1 MRSSF
6 ERERVFNAAQEM
18 AQDEI
23 DRTQPEVTC
32 LISNYEAKPCRALF
46 RDIKRCLPIELR
58 EMINGFIWQD
68 QRVQLDTYK
77 VHEENPTIVLS
88 TTEPNKRTRWPY
100 DCLLKPDYF
109 TTDDPTRLEL
119 VKAWYE
125 SSTFL
130 IKNPALINRSLEN
143 FRWGTNL
150 RPSEHIKNFEM
161 NVRITRDSTEQ
172 GEIARKVQ
180 LLALNVDRSATMT
193 IILENLEER
202 TQAGDSVENYMR
214 NAACMFPVLKNLT
227 QPHVGFKF
235 NIRSRLGRC
244 NVKFVVVHEEI
255 TVQDWTDKVDEATRR
270 LVLE

>member
-1 MRSSF
+1 MRSSY
-6 ERERVFNAAQEM
+6 ERERAFNAAQEM
-18 AQDEI
+18 AQHEI
-23 DRTQPEVTC
+23 DRTQPEVTR
-32 LISNYEAKPCRALF
+32 LISNHEAKPCRELF
-46 RDIKRCLPIELR
+46 RDLERLPTELLK
-58 EMINGFIWQD
+58 MINEFIWQD

-77 VHEENPTIVLS
+77 KDPESCTIILS
-88 TTEPNKRTRWPY
+88 KTEPNKRTRWPY

-130 IKNPALINRSLEN
+130 VKNPALIDRSLDN

-150 RPSEHIKNFEM
+150 RPRDYIKRVEM
-161 NVRITRDSTEQ
+161 NVRITGDTAEQ
-172 GEIARKVQ
+172 AEMARKVQ

-202 TQAGDSVENYMR
+202 TQMGDSVEDYMGT
-214 NAACMFPVLKNLT
+214 AACMFPILENLT

-235 NIRSRLGRC
+235 MIRSRLGRC
-244 NVKFVVVHEEI
+244 NVKFAVVHEEI
-255 TVQDWTDKVDEATRR
+255 TVQDWTDKVEEATRR
-270 LVLE
+270 FALE